1 MRVLIIVAAICCISG
16 CAAITANFST
26 KGPDKEF
33 QTAAALM
40 KETKYSEA
48 IALYRKIIAES
59 PGTPLAAN
67 AQYHIGLA
75 YAFHDNTE
83 KNCATAIQEFEKFL
97 RLNPSDSS
105 AVEAQNWIA
114 TLKINLELK
123 KQNESLKKE
132 SEQLRKN
139 IEELK
144 RLDIRHEERR
154 KK

>member
-16 CAAITANFST
+16 CAAISAHFSV
-26 KGPDKEF
+26 GPEKEF
-33 QTAAALM
+33 QNAAVLM
-40 KETKYSEA
+40 KGKKYSEA
-48 IALYRKIIAES
+48 IALYRKIMAES

-83 KNCATAIQEFEKFL
+83 KNCSAAIQEFENFL
-97 RLNPSDSS
+97 RLNPSDGS

-123 KQNESLKKE
+123 KQNESLRRE
-132 SEQLRKN
+132 SEQLRKS
-139 IEELK
+139 IDELK

>member
-1 MRVLIIVAAICCISG
+1 M
-16 CAAITANFST
+16 TANFST
-26 KGPDKEF
+26 KRPEGEF
-33 QTAAALM
+33 QTAAVLM
-40 KETKYSEA
+40 KEKKYGEA
-48 IALYRKIIAES
+48 IALYRKISAES
-59 PGTPLAAN
+59 PGTQVAAN

-83 KNCATAIQEFEKFL
+83 KNCATAIQEFENFL

-123 KQNESLKKE
+123 KQNEALKKE
-132 SEQLRKN
+132 SEQLRKS

-154 KK
+154 RK